1 MARINSETSENSK
14 FFGSI
19 SASVPF
25 KNLLT
30 KSKQKTIL
38 NRLSKLRSDGENIAP
53 VDPNI
58 QIPDPPL
65 SASISLPKKKPPSKV
80 KINPQTEE
88 LVAHVV
94 HEKVPEAPDPSVK
107 VVVRI
112 RPANG
117 LRIGDTLVSKV
128 SKNSLSIDERKYTFD
143 SVFDSDSTQEDVY
156 QLVGAP
162 LVKDALSGYNTSI
175 LAYGQTGSGKSY
187 TMWGSPSAMV
197 EGPTVGGPQGI
208 VPRIFQNLFSE
219 IQKEQGN
226 TDGKIINY
234 QCRCS
239 FLEVYDEKISDL
251 LDPTQRGL
259 EIKDDAKNGFYVE
272 NLTEEYVTCYED
284 VTQIVIK
291 GLSNRKTG
299 TTRINL
305 KSSRSHVMFTC
316 IIESWCKES
325 SSKCFGSSKTSRIS
339 LVDLAGFERN
349 ILEDASRQH
358 VKEGKYI
365 KKSTSQLGR
374 LVNILAEGSLSG
386 KSDEDPCRSSS
397 LTHLLRE
404 SFGGNAKL
412 SIICTISPDK
422 KSSSET
428 VSTLRFGLRARLM
441 KNEPVVNE
449 ITEDDVNDLSDQI
462 RQLKEE
468 LMRAKSSTSN
478 SINSS
483 SHGYFQG
490 GNVRASLNQLRLSLN
505 RSLILPCV
513 ENNSNENVTVNED
526 DVEELKLQIDN
537 NIRSSREDNMKE
549 DSVYSAEGCETELT
563 CEHYL
568 SCGEESENEEEINSS
583 VGSISVD
590 PPSSAVLLE
599 PVLSESPKIKNS
611 QRKSLMFP
619 PNHEDV
625 VGQSS
630 QHQPDNIKSSLRSS
644 RIFAG
649 PTEPLAASLHKG
661 LQVIDYHQRNS
672 APARSS
678 VSFSFEHLALKPCL
692 KADKAVDASVQTSH
706 EGQSLDQPSADTFV
720 CIRCRGKESNGVE
733 TTKDMEEES
742 TLVNE
747 REKELNS
754 VCKDQAAQIEHL
766 NRKLEQ
772 CKCMLDQN
780 TKNRLPPINE
790 DEPQK
795 FHSETKLLTW
805 NLYDNHE
812 SEFIK
817 EKCEIKEVQNS
828 SSIRATNSLTSAD
841 DDDREALLKE
851 IEILKNKLQYHR
863 TDPPTRRSSDKLRS
877 SLLSQSIQ
885 LRRSFVNSGEEFEK
899 EREKWME
906 MESEWISLTDELRI
920 DIESNRRRAERVE
933 VELAL
938 EKKSTEELDDALKR
952 SVVGHARMIEH
963 YTELQEKYNEM
974 VEKHRAVME
983 GVAEVKRAAA
993 KASAGA
999 KGRHGARFAKALTAE
1014 LSALRVERERER
1026 ELLKKENRSLKIQ
1039 LKDTAEAV
1047 HAAGEVLVRLREAEE
1062 AFRLAEE
1069 KNVMVEGENEKLR
1082 RQMDKLK
1089 RKHKMEMITMK
1100 QYLAESRL
1108 PEAALRRP
1116 SPPLY
1121 REDSDIGQQNN
1132 ASFADGDD
1140 DQAWRAEFGAIYQE
1154 QHY

>member
-1 MARINSETSENSK
+1 MARPNSETSENSR

-25 KNLLT
+25 KSLLP
-30 KSKQKTIL
+30 KSKQKSIS
-38 NRLSKLRSDGENIAP
+38 NRLSKLRSDDENIAP

-58 QIPDPPL
+58 QKANPPF
-65 SASISLPKKKPPSKV
+65 SASISLPKKKSPSKV

-128 SKNSLSIDERKYTFD
+128 SKNSLSIDERNYTFD
-143 SVFDSDSTQEDVY
+143 SVFDSDSTQGDVY
-156 QLVGAP
+156 QRVGAP

-187 TMWGSPSAMV
+187 TMWGSPSAIV
-197 EGPTVGGPQGI
+197 EGPSVVGPQGI

-226 TDGKIINY
+226 VDGKMINY

-251 LDPTQRGL
+251 LDPTQRDL
-259 EIKDDAKNGFYVE
+259 KIKDDAKNGFYVE

-284 VTQIVIK
+284 VTQILIK

-358 VKEGKYI
+358 VREGKYI

-386 KSDEDPCRSSS
+386 KSEEDPCRSSR

-478 SINSS
+478 NSLNSS

-490 GNVRASLNQLRLSLN
+490 GNVRVSLNQLRLSLN

-526 DVEELKLQIDN
+526 DVEELKLQIHN
-537 NIRSSREDNMKE
+537 NMKE

-563 CEHYL
+563 CEHYM
-568 SCGEESENEEEINSS
+568 SCGEDSENEEEIKSS
-583 VGSISVD
+583 VESISVD
-590 PPSSAVLLE
+590 PTSSAVLLE

-619 PNHEDV
+619 PNHEEV

-630 QHQPDNIKSSLRSS
+630 QHQVDNVKSSLRSS

-649 PTEPLAASLHKG
+649 PTESLAASLHKG

-672 APARSS
+672 APAKSS

-706 EGQSLDQPSADTFV
+706 EGQSFDHPSADTFV
-720 CIRCRGKESNGVE
+720 CIRCRGKESNGAE
-733 TTKDMEEES
+733 KMKDMEEVS

-747 REKELNS
+747 RENS
-754 VCKDQAAQIEHL
+754 ICKDQAAQIEHL

-780 TKNRLPPINE
+780 MKNRLPPINE
-790 DEPQK
+790 DEPEK
-795 FHSETKLLTW
+795 FHPPSHNETKLLTW
-805 NLYDNHE
+805 NLDDNHE

-828 SSIRATNSLTSAD
+828 SSIRTTNSLTSAD
-841 DDDREALLKE
+841 DEDREALLKE

-974 VEKHRAVME
+974 VEKHRSVME

-993 KASAGA
+993 KAAAAA

-1014 LSALRVERERER
+1014 LSALKVERERER
-1026 ELLKKENRSLKIQ
+1026 ESLKKENRSLKIQ

-1047 HAAGEVLVRLREAEE
+1047 HAAGEVLARLREAEE
-1062 AFRLAEE
+1062 ASRLAEE
-1069 KNVMVEGENEKLR
+1069 KNVIVEEENEKLR

-1116 SPPLY
+1116 SPLY
-1121 REDSDIGQQNN
+1121 REDSDVGQQNT
-1132 ASFADGDD
+1132 SFADGNDDDD